1 MQGLMNKYSLP
12 YLHSF
17 VVAAKWLSFTKA
29 AEELF
34 LTQGAVSQQM
44 RQLEERLGF
53 ALFVRHHRRLELT
66 DMGARLAL
74 HLQHAFA
81 DLDSLI
87 DELRDERDSNIIT
100 LSVMP
105 SFATRWLIPRLGRLK
120 EAFPALQLRIQAN
133 EGEVN
138 FGRDRID
145 AAIVHSHLHSGSAFT
160 RPLLRDYVF
169 PVCSPAFA
177 EQNALQ
183 QPQDLARVPLL
194 NDDSEWRFFSPYAE
208 WEAWLALA
216 QVKGAR
222 PSRATSFNRGDLAVQ
237 AALAGQ
243 GVALGRTPLVME
255 DIQEGR
261 LLRPFPQIYDNGHAY
276 LFACPAEQQERESIK
291 QLLQWLLDE
300 CRAYSPN
307 DALV

>member
-1 MQGLMNKYSLP
+1 MIKSALP
-12 YLHSF
+12 YLHTF

-34 LTQGAVSQQM
+34 LTQGAVSQQI

-53 ALFVRHHRRLELT
+53 ALFIRHHRRLELT
-66 DMGARLAL
+66 TMGARLAL
-74 HLQHAFA
+74 HLRHAFA

-87 DELRDERDSNIIT
+87 EELRDERDSNIIT

-133 EGEVN
+133 EGEVR
-138 FGRDRID
+138 FSRDRID
-145 AAIVHSHLHSGSAFT
+145 AAIIHSHLHSGSSFT
-160 RPLLRDYVF
+160 HPLLRDHVF

-177 EQNALQ
+177 EQNQLQ
-183 QPQDLARVPLL
+183 QPQDLARVPLI

-216 QVKGAR
+216 KVKGAR
-222 PSRATSFNRGDLAVQ
+222 PSRAMSFNRGDLAVQ
-237 AALAGQ
+237 AALSGQ

-255 DIQEGR
+255 DIREGR
-261 LLRPFPQIYDNGHAY
+261 LLKPFSEVYDNGHSY
-276 LFACPAEQQERESIK
+276 LFSCPREHKDREAIQ
-291 QLLQWLLDE
+291 QLLKWLIHE
-300 CRAYSPN
+300 CYEYSPE
-307 DALV
+307 DAVF